1 MEDLKGLILS
11 GGKGTR
17 LRPITYTS
25 AKQLVPVAN
34 KPVLF
39 YGIEAMAAAG
49 IKQVGIII
57 APETG
62 NEIRGAAG
70 DGSRFGVEI
79 TYIVQDEPLGLAH
92 AVLTAEPFLGT
103 SPFVMYLGDNLLQG
117 GIADL
122 VRAFRAN
129 EPEAL
134 ILLTQVPDPENYGVA
149 ELDEN
154 GGVVR
159 LVEKPAEPATDLALV
174 GVYMFTPGIHEAAR
188 AIQPSARG
196 ELEITDA
203 IQWVV
208 DNGRRVESHIVRG
221 WWKDTGRLDDM
232 LEANRLILETVE
244 RRVQGEL
251 TESQVDGRVIVEPGA
266 RLERATVRGP
276 AVIGSGALLR
286 DAYVGPY
293 TAVGAGCVIENAEV
307 EHSIL
312 LEASSVR
319 GPRGADGVVAARART
334 SRSHATTGS
343 RARTASWSA
352 TTRRSGSCDR
362 HAFRRRPLQG
372 GARAP
377 RRRGTPRPRG
387 DVDPEAR
394 RDDPARS
401 PTSPP
406 TFCSIRTS
414 DDPTRPLTAQR
425 TAELALDRVRRAPAR
440 DHGLLAPAAGLV
452 QHREQQMLDVEPRV
466 AARDRLAHGLLE
478 HLAGLRRDGGLA
490 GTRRLGARVP
500 RLDRAR
506 ARRRR

>member
-1 MEDLKGLILS
+1 MENLKGLILS

-49 IKQVGIII
+49 IEEVGIII

-62 NEIRGAAG
+62 DEIRDAAG
-70 DGSRFGVEI
+70 DGSRFGVDI

-103 SPFVMYLGDNLLQG
+103 APFVMYLGDNLLQG
-117 GIADL
+117 GIASL
-122 VRAFRAN
+122 VDNFRSH

-149 ELDEN
+149 ELGPD
-154 GGVVR
+154 GVVVR
-159 LVEKPAEPATDLALV
+159 LVEKPPEPASDLALV
-174 GVYMFTPGIHEAAR
+174 GVYMFTPLIHEAAR

-203 IQWVV
+203 IQWLV
-208 DNGRRVESHIVRG
+208 DGGKRVESHVVRG

-232 LEANRLILETVE
+232 LEANRLILETID

-251 TESQVDGRVIVEPGA
+251 TDSQVDGRVVVEPGA
-266 RLERATVRGP
+266 TLERATVRGP
-276 AVIGSGALLR
+276 AVIGAGAVLR

-293 TAVGAGCVIENAEV
+293 TAVGAGCVIEDAEV

-319 GPRGADGVVAARART
+319 GLEGRMESSLLGKNVAI
-334 SRSHATTGS
+334 S
-343 RARTASWSA
+343 
-352 TTRRSGSCDR
+352 
-362 HAFRRRPLQG
+362 
-372 GARAP
+372 
-377 RRRGTPRPRG
+377 
-387 DVDPEAR
+387 
-394 RDDPARS
+394 RDDRQP
-401 PTSPP
+401 
-406 TFCSIRTS
+406 
-414 DDPTRPLTAQR
+414 
-425 TAELALDRVRRAPAR
+425 RAYR
-440 DHGLLAPAAGLV
+440 FMVGDNSEIGIL
-452 QHREQQMLDVEPRV
+452 
-466 AARDRLAHGLLE
+466 
-478 HLAGLRRDGGLA
+478 
-490 GTRRLGARVP
+490 
-500 RLDRAR
+500 
-506 ARRRR
+506 